1 MPEVPSPATSANAPA
16 APPSIRPVCRA
27 AADLYARVV
36 SARPEPLVHFLVVDD
51 HPLYRDALSG
61 TLRLAF
67 PDAHITEA
75 SSIVAAQSAITSRDA
90 ADLILL
96 DLSMQ
101 GVSGFDGLMSMRKC
115 FPSVPILVVSGLEDP
130 RIVEDCKRY
139 GAAGFVPKSVDR
151 ARLMTAIQTVL
162 GGSLAFPR
170 ATPGARRPEAASSIA
185 ERIAQLT
192 PQQFRVLLMIRQGK
206 LNKQIAHEL
215 TVGDSTV
222 KAHVTEILRKLGVA
236 SRTQIVIET
245 AALNFERGAQ
255 GQA

>member
-1 MPEVPSPATSANAPA
+1 M
-16 APPSIRPVCRA
+16 
-27 AADLYARVV
+27 
-36 SARPEPLVHFLVVDD
+36 HFLVVDD
-51 HPLYRDALSG
+51 HPLYRDALSS
-61 TLRLAF
+61 TLQLAF
-67 PDAHITEA
+67 PTARITEA
-75 SSIVAAQSAITSRDA
+75 ESIAAAQAALTSRHA

-115 FPSVPILVVSGLEDP
+115 FPSVPILVVSGLDDP
-130 RIVEDCKRY
+130 RIIQDSMRY
-139 GAAGFVPKSVDR
+139 GAAGFVPKSVDK
-151 ARLMTAIQTVL
+151 ASLMKAISTVL
-162 GGSLAFPR
+162 SGSLSFPLV
-170 ATPGARRPEAASSIA
+170 GVSSGHRSSKGVSTLA

-215 TVGDSTV
+215 LVGDSTV

-245 AALNFERGAQ
+245 ASLNFDRSA
-255 GQA
+255 